1 MCVCATNI
9 GLDDIDSTKRKHIVI
24 DEADDVN
31 TIYTIPTACLSPC
44 RQVLRSELNYWK
56 VEEPSAFTP
65 DKFPVFIGYN
75 TDNERDI
82 HFYGL
87 PIHEYPGLFK
97 VCYHSPP
104 PGRAWRLVIFWSFT
118 ASQVTYCGN
127 SIYLL

>member
-1 MCVCATNI
+1 MCVTNT
-9 GLDDIDSTKRKHIVI
+9 GSVGMDNMKIVC
-24 DEADDVN
+24 EADDVN
-31 TIYTIPTACLSPC
+31 TAIPTACLSPF

-118 ASQVTYCGN
+118 ASQVTYCRN